1 MNDLDRLADE
11 PLDDLDE
18 ETLARIAALYAKR
31 DPVPADL
38 VERIIFGL
46 ALDEVYA
53 EVAQLQREES
63 LAGVRSGADTVVERI
78 TFAAEQLTVMVTV
91 TPVDAATVRMD
102 GWLAANDPSQG
113 WGVKLRIAT
122 GERVQSVDED
132 GRFVLDALPRGL
144 AQLVFTPSVQAAG
157 ANAGSVV
164 TPTFELVTGA
174 AIG

>member
-1 MNDLDRLADE
+1 MDAVDRLAGE
-11 PLDDLDE
+11 PLDDFDE
-18 ETLARIAALYAKR
+18 ETLARIAALYADR

-38 VERIIFGL
+38 VDRIVFGL

-63 LAGVRSGADTVVERI
+63 LAGVRSGSETVAERI

-113 WGVKLRIAT
+113 WGVKLRTST
-122 GERVQSVDED
+122 GERVQNIDQD
-132 GRFVLDALPRGL
+132 GRFVLDGLPRGL
-144 AQLVFTPSVQAAG
+144 AQLVFTPSAAATG
-157 ANAGSVV
+157 PTGSVV